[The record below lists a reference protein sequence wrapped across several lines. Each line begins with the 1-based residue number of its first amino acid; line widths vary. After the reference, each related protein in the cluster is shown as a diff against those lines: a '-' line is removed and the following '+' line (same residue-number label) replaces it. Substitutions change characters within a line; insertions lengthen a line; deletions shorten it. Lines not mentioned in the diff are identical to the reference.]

1 MSLSIKN
8 LGGRVD
14 YFSRIY
20 GGNFS
25 LKELYTSGTTLSEM
39 INWTPLSNELRG
51 KIRFCPP
58 PPWKSWKKLLS
69 VRFSEGPFRL
79 LEGGVVLFTSQPSA
93 SQPFTSHSVHFYSQ
107 GKYPI
112 HSHRTCTHFTCI
124 FAYIWLKSTPWK
136 IKSTFHFLLCFSSS
150 KGTLKVQKV
159 HLKYSLTKRIYIF
172 FHLLLQRIYDLLSR
186 VL

>member
-1 MSLSIKN
+1 MVNSDIFFPCKIPRIFDGSVQMYKKAYSMKN
-8 LGGRVD
+8 EHC
-14 YFSRIY
+14 
-20 GGNFS
+20 NF
-25 LKELYTSGTTLSEM
+25 
-39 INWTPLSNELRG
+39 
-51 KIRFCPP
+51 
-58 PPWKSWKKLLS
+58 
-69 VRFSEGPFRL
+69 
-79 LEGGVVLFTSQPSA
+79 GVILFASQPSA
-93 SQPFTSHSVHFYSQ
+93 SQPFTSRSVHFYSQ

-172 FHLLLQRIYDLLSR
+172 FHLLLQRIYDLLSQ